1 MLGLRVVVAL
11 LSLYEM
17 RARAGAQREEMVE
30 SV

>member
-1 MLGLRVVVAL
+1 MWALRVVVAL

-17 RARAGAQREEMVE
+17 RARVGAQREEMVE